1 MFIEC
6 ECLLLNVYIQWSN
19 AKQKKH
25 RAAGVIG
32 QNKKNSMLLTT
43 AVPCCTFWGLLLN
56 TFSSKVGLTLGNIG
70 HRMIEIGG
78 FRVSLSKG
86 IACLTLPDHAM
97 ATDGI
102 WQI

>member
-32 QNKKNSMLLTT
+32 QNKKKLYALDNRGTMLY
-43 AVPCCTFWGLLLN
+43 F
-56 TFSSKVGLTLGNIG
+56 LGSVVEHIQLQSG
-70 HRMIEIGG
+70 
-78 FRVSLSKG
+78 
-86 IACLTLPDHAM
+86 PDFGQYRAQNDRNWWISGV
-97 ATDGI
+97 AL
-102 WQI
+102 